1 MREAHVRL
9 RDRSLDR
16 LAALA
21 DGVFAFALTLII
33 FEIGVPSSA
42 KIGSDAQL
50 WTALTGL
57 LPHFMMFFLSVL
69 TLGILWNAQQVQLS
83 SVDHADREYT
93 WLSLAYLTAAATMP
107 FSTAL
112 LGEFITLRLALAVY
126 WLNLFVF
133 GMVMLLSWR
142 YLRRA
147 GLLHKDASGVA
158 ASTTRRILAAQSL
171 YAIGAL
177 LGFVSTYVG
186 IALIVLVQ
194 VYFAILV
201 DSRILLRLL
210 SAASPHRRRA
220 SRASN

>member
-1 MREAHVRL
+1 MREPHARL

-42 KIGSDAQL
+42 KITSEAEL
-50 WTALTGL
+50 WSALGGL
-57 LPHFMMFFLSVL
+57 LPHFLMFFLSVL
-69 TLGILWNAQQVQLS
+69 TLGILWNAQQVQLA
-83 SVDHADREYT
+83 SVEHADREYT
-93 WLSLAYLTAAATMP
+93 WLSLAYLAAAATMP
-107 FSTAL
+107 FSTEL

-133 GMVMLLSWR
+133 GMTMLLSWR

-147 GLLHKDASGVA
+147 GLLHKDANGIA
-158 ASTTRRILAAQSL
+158 ASTTRRILTAQAL
-171 YAIGAL
+171 YALGVL
-177 LGFVSTYVG
+177 LGLLSTYAG

-194 VYFAILV
+194 VYFAIVV
-201 DSRILLRLL
+201 DSQLLRRLRQ
-210 SAASPHRRRA
+210 AASNI
-220 SRASN
+220 S